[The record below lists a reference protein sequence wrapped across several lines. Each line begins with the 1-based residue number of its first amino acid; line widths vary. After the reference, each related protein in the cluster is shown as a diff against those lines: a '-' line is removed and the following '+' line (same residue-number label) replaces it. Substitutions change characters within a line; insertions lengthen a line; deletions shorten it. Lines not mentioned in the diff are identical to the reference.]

1 LHNKVIESS
10 DNEELFQGLKIGVK
24 TTTEIAK
31 FA

>member
-1 LHNKVIESS
+1 VIESS